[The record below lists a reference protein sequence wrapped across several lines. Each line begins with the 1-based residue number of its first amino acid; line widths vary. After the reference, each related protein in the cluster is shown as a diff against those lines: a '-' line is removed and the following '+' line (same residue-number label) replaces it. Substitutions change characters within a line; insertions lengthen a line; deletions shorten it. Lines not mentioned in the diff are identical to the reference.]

1 MKYNILL
8 IATLLL
14 VSSVL
19 YDYSKHSEVTIHR
32 DKINNFIQSEIKDNF
47 YGNDKQE
54 DSNFKLIRTDIEK
67 TFPLNKII
75 ISLDIFNTNTNKTIK
90 AEVDFKLKIID
101 SKYLE
106 VSKEQFSI
114 DTTNFKQ
121 PKYDIVFGQKVQIDE
136 EEDSDKTDLIFMLSF
151 LDNNFEYIDVS
162 NEMFGKKNYILDSD
176 IGFDYKGD
184 LVIKYYNNV
193 FQLLAYPLSLMSLS
207 ILIILIVLELIKFKK
222 RYL

>member
-8 IATLLL
+8 IAILLL

-19 YDYSKHSEVTIHR
+19 YDYSKNSEIIIDR

-47 YGNDKQE
+47 YGNDKPE

-67 TFPLNKII
+67 TFPLNKIT

-106 VSKEQFSI
+106 VSKEQFII

-121 PKYDIVFGQKVQIDE
+121 PEYDIVFGQKIQINED
-136 EEDSDKTDLIFMLSF
+136 EDSDKTNLIFVLSF
-151 LDNNFEYIDVS
+151 LDNNFEYIDIS
-162 NEMFGKKNYILDSD
+162 NEMLSKKNYILDSD
-176 IGFDYKGD
+176 IGFNYKGD
-184 LVIKYYNNV
+184 LIIKYYNNI
-193 FQLLAYPLSLMSLS
+193 FQLLAYPLSLISLS
-207 ILIILIVLELIKFKK
+207 ILITLIVLELIKFKK
-222 RYL
+222 RYF

>member
-8 IATLLL
+8 IAILLL

-19 YDYSKHSEVTIHR
+19 YDYSKNSEIIIDR

-47 YGNDKQE
+47 YGNDKPE

-67 TFPLNKII
+67 TFPLNKIT

-106 VSKEQFSI
+106 VSKEQFII

-121 PKYDIVFGQKVQIDE
+121 PKYDIVFGQKIQINED
-136 EEDSDKTDLIFMLSF
+136 EDSDKTNLIFMLSF
-151 LDNNFEYIDVS
+151 LDNNFEYIDIS
-162 NEMFGKKNYILDSD
+162 NEMLSKKNYILDSD

-184 LVIKYYNNV
+184 LIIKYYNNV
-193 FQLLAYPLSLMSLS
+193 FQLLAYPLSLISLS
-207 ILIILIVLELIKFKK
+207 ILITLIVLELIKFKK
-222 RYL
+222 RYF